1 MEFCLKVLIASRER
15 AVFQMRNSLK
25 KPKNLFSPVVLE
37 PIEVFRA
44 GEVEKVIVLDITVS
58 VLREEEL

>member
-1 MEFCLKVLIASRER
+1 
-15 AVFQMRNSLK
+15 
-25 KPKNLFSPVVLE
+25 VLE